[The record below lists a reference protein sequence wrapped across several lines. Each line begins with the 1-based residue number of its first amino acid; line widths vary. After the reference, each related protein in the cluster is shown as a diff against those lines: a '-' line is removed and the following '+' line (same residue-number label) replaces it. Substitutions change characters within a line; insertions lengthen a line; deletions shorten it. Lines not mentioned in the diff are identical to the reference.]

1 MRRREFITRLA
12 GLAAISSHLPPTGAQ
27 AQQPAK
33 PPTIGFL
40 SPSSSSAL
48 LNQQFHRG
56 MRELGYLD
64 GRNVIIVSRFA
75 DGEFDRLP
83 ALAAELVAMRVDVI
97 VAVVTQAS
105 LAARNATKT
114 IPIVMLG
121 VADPLGAGLVASLAR
136 PGGNVTGTS
145 GMSSEVVGK
154 SLEVLK
160 EAVPALRR
168 VAILWNPA
176 NAVFQAQT
184 MREAER
190 AAGALAVS
198 LQAFGARD
206 AEEFE
211 TAFAAI
217 AKANVQAMLVMPDP
231 VNTLHVSRIV
241 DFARGS
247 RLPAMYATREQAM
260 AGGLLVYGPDLA
272 EQFRRG
278 ATYVD
283 RILKGA
289 NPGDLPVEQVTKFE
303 LIVNLKTAK
312 ALGLAIPNTLLV
324 RADEVI
330 E

>member
-1 MRRREFITRLA
+1 MRRRTFIARLA
-12 GLAAISSHLPPTGAQ
+12 SLVAISCSRAKSVR

-33 PPTIGFL
+33 LPTIGLL
-40 SPSSSSAL
+40 SPSSSRAL
-48 LNQQFHRG
+48 LNEQFYRG
-56 MRELGYLD
+56 LRELGYID

-75 DGEFDRLP
+75 DGMFDRLP
-83 ALAAELVAMRVDVI
+83 KLAAELVAMRVDVI

-121 VADPLGAGLVASLAR
+121 VSDPLGAGLVESLAR

-160 EAVPALRR
+160 EAVPALTR

-176 NAVFQAQT
+176 NVVFQGQT

-190 AAGALAVS
+190 AASALGLS
-198 LQAFGARD
+198 LQAFGARGLGEFD
-206 AEEFE
+206 A
-211 TAFAAI
+211 AFAAI

-231 VNTLHVSRIV
+231 VNTLHVSRII
-241 DFARGS
+241 DFAQRS

-260 AGGLLVYGPDLA
+260 AGGLIVYGPDLA

-278 ATYVD
+278 AAYVD

-289 NPGDLPVEQVTKFE
+289 NTADLPVEQVTKFE
-303 LIVNLKTAK
+303 LIINLKAAK
-312 ALGLAIPNTLLV
+312 AIGLTVPNSLLV